1 MLLQLILLI
10 SKKEVPEI
18 SIFSNMVV
26 FLQLKKWLI
35 YINNGIYLEYIC
47 GIYLG
52 EGFIFTYS
60 NVLQVQ
66 LFKNK
71 SN

>member
-26 FLQLKKWLI
+26 FLQLKKWLR
-35 YINNGIYLEYIC
+35 

-52 EGFIFTYS
+52 EGFIFTYT